1 LHYEETVDQD
11 EALRRTIVW
20 EQDNP
25 PGTVSPQQFDYAAED
40 EAAADAGHALFDRY
54 GQRSLY

>member
-20 EQDNP
+20 QQDNP
-25 PGTVSPQQFDYAAED
+25 PVTVDPQQFDYAAED
-40 EAAADAGHALFDRY
+40 EADAGHASPDRY